1 MEERAD
7 EERWSRDWVLLLALS
22 PALPSVERVEATPL
36 EEPLERV
43 VLLDRAWLLAPLE
56 RTDELLPVELLLER
70 VALLLEVEPLLLRL
84 LFCCCCT
91 VPLERVL
98 EELEVELVVEL
109 ERVLEELELLPPLL
123 RLLLLLLP
131 LCCWVVVLPPPERRD
146 WARISGAM
154 SIAKASIK
162 EAVNVINLLIAQIVL
177 KVNGISNTLGK
188 AS

>member
-1 MEERAD
+1 LVSSRATLVPSLEERVVALLERTVLPERRL
-7 EERWSRDWVLLLALS
+7 EELLEELLF
-22 PALPSVERVEATPL
+22 T
-36 EEPLERV
+36 EEPL
-43 VLLDRAWLLAPLE
+43 LE
-56 RTDELLPVELLLER
+56 RVELLLLV
-70 VALLLEVEPLLLRL
+70 VAVPLLLLLRL
-84 LFCCCCT
+84 VFCCCCT

-98 EELEVELVVEL
+98 EELELERVLVEL

-123 RLLLLLLP
+123 RLLLE

-177 KVNGISNTLGK
+177 KLTV
-188 AS
+188 

>member
-1 MEERAD
+1 
-7 EERWSRDWVLLLALS
+7 
-22 PALPSVERVEATPL
+22 L
-36 EEPLERV
+36 EERV
-43 VLLDRAWLLAPLE
+43 VALLE
-56 RTDELLPVELLLER
+56 RTVLPERRLEELLEELLFTEVPLLERVELLLLV
-70 VALLLEVEPLLLRL
+70 VAVPLLLLLRL
-84 LFCCCCT
+84 VFCCCCT

-98 EELEVELVVEL
+98 EELELERVLVELVLVPL

-123 RLLLLLLP
+123 RLLLE

>member
-1 MEERAD
+1 M
-7 EERWSRDWVLLLALS
+7 VS
-22 PALPSVERVEATPL
+22 PLTTRVPSL
-36 EEPLERV
+36 EERV
-43 VLLDRAWLLAPLE
+43 VALLE
-56 RTDELLPVELLLER
+56 RTVPRELLLEEELLLER